1 LTSSTTPPQ
10 LAYICVP
17 PEDAAAGRAPPAAES
32 ARWQTLDA
40 YCRALSPAEAGV
52 AARVGLSLGWLGAA
66 ARGGAPPRA
75 ASAGAASGA
84 AGRPAAEAAA
94 DEHRRVARRF
104 WTALALAELLH
115 EAPPAAVAQRFGADA
130 AALRT
135 LRERA
140 ARHAAM
146 LAALAERLGWGDL
159 EALLTRFQGRLSHGV
174 RSELLPLMEVP
185 GLKPWAARR
194 LYAAGLR
201 APEALAAV
209 SSLEQL
215 ASVLAAGAPAGP
227 DGADAAHWRQAAA
240 RAVRG
245 ARELLAARARA
256 MGDAAA
262 AAARAAAGRGGG
274 EDDRSAAPGVA
285 DAAVAAAADADAA
298 ALCAAAAA
306 ASDSV
311 TVAAAGVAAAA
322 LEAPPAAE
330 ADPGADA
337 WELGELRGAVVLAE
351 RCHVSALVALVR
363 ARYARFGFVLDIAE
377 PAAAGGAAGAL
388 APPPGPSAARAG
400 ARPPPAGAPAAT
412 RVEGAA
418 VCWRDGVAFY
428 VPLAVRPDLADA
440 LAPLFADA
448 ALEKATFDLKSQLAA
463 LARAADAAR
472 AAAGAGAGAGGA
484 SSSSS
489 STSSA
494 PLLALAGPLVDVRVA
509 AFLATPDDGRLGDG
523 TASAPSAAARV
534 CKDGAPHA
542 LVGLAASRLGAAAAA
557 AAAAGMAPPA
567 GAPPGAGRRRHEA
580 CRGAALARR
589 AAVALGAT
597 LGGLG
602 LARALREVE
611 MPVVPALAALEA
623 AGVCIDAAA
632 LRRETA
638 ALAARCAALAA
649 AAEALLG
656 APLDFLSPPDV
667 SAALYET
674 LRLPV
679 PPGAARLKGG
689 GGWSADAKAL
699 HWLVGAAGGR
709 CPLPAMIG
717 EYRKLSKASA
727 FADALLALCAV
738 AAPVPGTGGGTFRV
752 RGHVNHTVA
761 VTGRL
766 SMDVPNLT
774 TVPKPTTFPLPGG
787 PPGAGYVHRCA
798 LRRALRAPPGCLLL
812 SADFKQLELRMI
824 AHHSGCAA
832 LAATFAA
839 RDPFEAMAAHWRG
852 LPPGAPVAP
861 ADRADAKQLVYALL
875 YGSGAGVVARALG
888 ESDEARARRMA
899 DAFQARFPGVRAW
912 AAAVRAGAARGRCP
926 PSLAGRTRPLAG
938 GRDRGAP
945 GRFAVNFA
953 GQGSAADVAKLAL
966 AALPAA
972 LAAAAPPGAARVVLA
987 VHDEF
992 VLEVREEH
1000 VSAVAE
1006 ALRATMVGAPAALG
1020 GLQLRVPL
1028 EVALKVGP
1036 TWGEMATFGGDGA
1049 GGAAA
1054 DADDADDDGAPSAL
1068 LDGEEED
1075 EGDEAE
1081 S

>member
-32 ARWQTLDA
+32 ARWQALDT

-75 ASAGAASGA
+75 ASAGAAGA
-84 AGRPAAEAAA
+84 ADRPAAEAAS

-104 WTALALAELLH
+104 WTALALAELLR

-130 AALRT
+130 AVLRT

-159 EALLTRFQGRLSHGV
+159 EALLTRFQGRLCHGV

-215 ASVLAAGAPAGP
+215 ASVLAAGAPGGP
-227 DGADAAHWRQAAA
+227 GGGDAAHWRQAAA

-245 ARELLAARARA
+245 ARELLAARARE

-262 AAARAAAGRGGG
+262 AAAHAAAGRGEGG
-274 EDDRSAAPGVA
+274 GQGGVEGGAAPGGA
-285 DAAVAAAADADAA
+285 DAAVADAADAADA
-298 ALCAAAAA
+298 ALCAAAA

-351 RCHVSALVALVR
+351 RRHVLALVALVR

-388 APPPGPSAARAG
+388 APPPGPSAARMG
-400 ARPPPAGAPAAT
+400 ARPPPAGALAAT

-428 VPLAVRPDLADA
+428 VPLAARPDLADA

-448 ALEKATFDLKSQLAA
+448 ELEKVTFDLKGQLAA
-463 LARAADAAR
+463 LTRAADA
-472 AAAGAGAGAGGA
+472 AAAGAGAGAGVGDGA
-484 SSSSS
+484 AA
-489 STSSA
+489 TGT
-494 PLLALAGPLVDVRVA
+494 LLALAGPLVDVRVA

-523 TASAPSAAARV
+523 SASAPSAAARGRT
-534 CKDGAPHA
+534 DGAPHTLA
-542 LVGLAASRLGAAAAA
+542 GLAASRLGASAAA

-580 CRGAALARR
+580 CRDAALARR
-589 AAVALGAT
+589 TAVSLGAT
-597 LGGLG
+597 LSGLG
-602 LARALREVE
+602 LVRALREVE
-611 MPVVPALAALEA
+611 MPAVPALAALEA

-632 LRRETA
+632 LRRDTA
-638 ALAARCAALAA
+638 ALAARCAALDAA
-649 AAEALLG
+649 AAALLG

-667 SAALYET
+667 SAALYEK

-679 PPGAARLKGG
+679 PPGAARLKSG
-689 GGWSADAKAL
+689 GGWSADSKAL
-699 HWLVGAAGGR
+699 HWLIGAAGGR
-709 CPLPAMIG
+709 CPLPAMVV

-727 FADALLALCAV
+727 FADGLLALCAV
-738 AAPVPGTGGGTFRV
+738 AAPVPGTGGSTFRV
-752 RGHVNHTVA
+752 RGHVNHTMS

-774 TVPKPTTFPLPGG
+774 TVPKPTAFPLPGG
-787 PPGAGYVHRCA
+787 PPGGAPAGAEYVHRCA

-812 SADFKQLELRMI
+812 SADFRQLELRMV

-832 LAATFAA
+832 LAAALSA

-852 LPPGAPVAP
+852 LPPGTPVAP

-888 ESDEARARRMA
+888 EHDETRARRMA

-938 GRDRGAP
+938 GRGRGAP

-972 LAAAAPPGAARVVLA
+972 LAAAASPGAARVVLA

-1000 VSAVAE
+1000 VAAVAE
-1006 ALRATMVGAPAALG
+1006 ALRAAMVGAPAALG

-1028 EVALKVGP
+1028 DVALKVGP
-1036 TWGEMATFGGDGA
+1036 TWGEMAAFGGDGE

-1054 DADDADDDGAPSAL
+1054 DDDDDEDGAL
-1068 LDGEEED
+1068 LGGEEEED